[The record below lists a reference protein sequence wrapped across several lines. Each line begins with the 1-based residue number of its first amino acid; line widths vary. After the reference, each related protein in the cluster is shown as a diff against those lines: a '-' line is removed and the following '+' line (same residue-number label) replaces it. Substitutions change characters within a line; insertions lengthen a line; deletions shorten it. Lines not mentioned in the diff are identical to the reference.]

1 MPALQNLF
9 SIHGEVNRRFYFSA
23 GLALMLLKFS
33 IDNFALW
40 LMTGDFMMPW
50 NYLLPFV
57 EAKELLFKN
66 TSVPFFIG
74 YLFWSL
80 PFAFI
85 GGNLSMRRARDAGL
99 SRRWGLLFF
108 VPFLNLLTMILLSVV
123 PSKPLR
129 DDVSDIAERTKE
141 KLDLKDVM
149 QALVAWHL
157 VVAVMMS
164 ASVYGINA
172 YGSALFMGTPFLAGF
187 TASVVLNRERQYTRR
202 QMIQVVAIANGIS
215 VGLFLTLAVEGIICI
230 LMAGPVVLAASI
242 LGALLG
248 RNIDSNRQQALSM
261 MALALPLLA
270 FVEAPQLTQ
279 SLRPVVTKQ
288 IINASPE
295 KVWPNVIGFAE
306 ITGELPWYFQT
317 GIAMPLRARIEGE
330 GVGAVR
336 HCEFTTGSFV
346 EPITVWE
353 PPTRLAFDVASQPP
367 TMEEWSPF
375 GHISPPH
382 IEDSVL
388 RSQRG
393 EFLLRRLASGD
404 TLLIG
409 TTWYDFD
416 MAPYWYWTLWSDAII
431 HKIHER
437 VLTHIAQLSEQ
448 S

>member
-1 MPALQNLF
+1 MLALRNLF
-9 SIHGEVNRRFYFSA
+9 SIHGEVSRRFYFTA
-23 GLALMLLKFS
+23 GAALMLLKFS
-33 IDNFALW
+33 VDNFALW
-40 LMTGDFMMPW
+40 LMTGEFMMPW

-85 GGNLSMRRARDAGL
+85 GGNLSMRRAHDAGL

-108 VPFLNLLTMILLSVV
+108 VPFLNLLTIILLSVV
-123 PSKPLR
+123 PSKNPR
-129 DDVSDIAERTKE
+129 DDVTESLKETKE
-141 KLDLKDVM
+141 KLALKDII

-187 TASVVLNRERQYTRR
+187 AASVTLNRHQRYSRR

-215 VGLFLTLAVEGIICI
+215 MGLFLSLAVEGIICI
-230 LMAGPVVLAASI
+230 LMAGPIVLAASV

-270 FVEAPQLTQ
+270 FAEAPQLTQ
-279 SLRPVVTKQ
+279 RLRPVVTKK

-295 KVWPNVIGFAE
+295 KVWPNVIGFSE
-306 ITGELPWYFQT
+306 ITGELPWYFET

-393 EFLLRRLASGD
+393 EFLLKRISSD
-404 TLLIG
+404 KTLLIG

-437 VLTHIAQLSEQ
+437 VLSHIALLSEE